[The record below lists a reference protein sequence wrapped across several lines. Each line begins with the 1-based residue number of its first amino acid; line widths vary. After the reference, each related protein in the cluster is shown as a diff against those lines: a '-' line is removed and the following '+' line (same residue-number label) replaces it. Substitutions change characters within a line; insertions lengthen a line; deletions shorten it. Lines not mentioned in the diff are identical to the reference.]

1 MTIQGCLCMWNGR
14 DYLSHNPVLTGEYF
28 PYKRIAYY
36 ISNHRIIA
44 KVGDELISW
53 DVINF
58 EVGQSTDERSI
69 NVCGGF
75 WFLEE
80 ISRIRVGITGIGSS
94 NHSPS
99 EQVWVRI
106 LALEV
111 WSAPF
116 AVDVVR
122 VLIHGWKRGGSM
134 VYSLWE
140 LVTVSNH
147 VWHAQWIASKNVV
160 HLHQSHYVQ
169 LYCYHSTQKH
179 YTSSCFAHLVFLF
192 SSIFSLSVST
202 WLFATWMSLEGETS
216 MLPQCTTL
224 LERMRLRACTRR
236 RKEMAV
242 GCCMLLPPGLKR
254 SPPVG
259 SICRKLSG
267 GNSLVSMVIILWLW
281 HPRKCQAATGFHVI
295 WTVSMLR

>member
-1 MTIQGCLCMWNGR
+1 MWSGR
-14 DYLSHNPVLTGEYF
+14 NCLSHNPILTGEYF

-192 SSIFSLSVST
+192 SSIFSVS
-202 WLFATWMSLEGETS
+202 LFLPDFLQLEWVWKERLLCCRNVRLCWSEWDCEHAQGEEKKWQLGAACCSLQVWKEAHLWDPFAENYQGET
-216 MLPQCTTL
+216 
-224 LERMRLRACTRR
+224 
-236 RKEMAV
+236 V
-242 GCCMLLPPGLKR
+242 
-254 SPPVG
+254 
-259 SICRKLSG
+259 
-267 GNSLVSMVIILWLW
+267 
-281 HPRKCQAATGFHVI
+281 
-295 WTVSMLR
+295 